1 MWEPCVDLM
10 TAWQLDLC
18 AIDKEFWVT
27 NKLGFYFLLRSSSFF
42 LKKRESRVNQVKVM
56 EVSTDTHTKTDKIHT
71 FP

>member
-1 MWEPCVDLM
+1 MDLM

-18 AIDKEFWVT
+18 AVGKELWVR

-42 LKKRESRVNQVKVM
+42 FKEKRVKSES
-56 EVSTDTHTKTDKIHT
+56 VSTSWSSQLTHTETDKSHT